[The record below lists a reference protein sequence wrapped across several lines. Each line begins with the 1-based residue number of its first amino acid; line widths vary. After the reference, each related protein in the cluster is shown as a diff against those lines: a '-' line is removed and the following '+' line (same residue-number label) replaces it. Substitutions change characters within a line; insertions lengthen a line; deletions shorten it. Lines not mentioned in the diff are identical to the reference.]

1 VKLQRVA
8 LVAALALTIVPVTA
22 SADDR
27 DDMLALAQRIAG
39 RYGQATVTLHAVP
52 PGFPAS
58 VPLPRASLL
67 GSVGAKGATANGG
80 PPAGSR
86 GIPIVVGGPRGQDAF
101 SATLYYTA
109 TDRTATLNSYEAALA
124 AAGWHKPT
132 GLLARMNVPQGGFAA
147 TPPAFNAWCPPA
159 ALSDAVLVIGQS
171 PSDDPV
177 GFEVDLAAGGG
188 GAAMFCSD
196 APLPLPVPIPVPA
209 APLPTFSPPPGVTFT
224 ASGPATDGSTTG
236 ARITST
242 LGIDAIFD
250 AFARQVLA
258 GGWSAGP
265 RSSAPGLRS
274 LTFTKTVDGV
284 PYTALLSIYA
294 LDATHYTALADVSNH

>member
-1 VKLQRVA
+1 MKLQRVA
-8 LVAALALTIVPVTA
+8 PVAALALTIVPVTA
-22 SADDR
+22 TADDR
-27 DDMLALAQRIAG
+27 ADALALAQRIAG
-39 RYGQATVTLHAVP
+39 RYGPATVTLHAVP

-67 GSVGAKGATANGG
+67 GSVGATGATARGAA
-80 PPAGSR
+80 PAGSR
-86 GIPIVVGGPRGQDAF
+86 GIPIAVGGPGGQNAF

-109 TDRTATLNSYEAALA
+109 TDRTATLHAYEATLTG
-124 AAGWHKPT
+124 AGWHKPT

-147 TPPAFNAWCPPA
+147 TPPEFNAWCPPP
-159 ALSDAVLVIGQS
+159 ALSDTVVVIGQS
-171 PSDDPV
+171 PGDEA
-177 GFEVDLAAGGG
+177 GAFEVDLAALGG
-188 GAAMFCSD
+188 GAAIFCSD
-196 APLPLPVPIPVPA
+196 APLPFPVPVPVPV
-209 APLPTFSPPPGVTFT
+209 APLPTFSPPPGVRFT
-224 ASGPATDGSTTG
+224 ASGPASDGSTTG

-250 AFARQVLA
+250 AFTRQVLA
-258 GGWSAGP
+258 AGWSAGA

-274 LTFTKTVDGV
+274 QIFTKTVDGV